1 VAKPCSSAEL
11 KMSCVVFE
19 NRNVTL
25 KREKES
31 QKMLTVGSLFDNF
44 RVITR
49 GKAGQGSVW

>member
-1 VAKPCSSAEL
+1 MAC
-11 KMSCVVFE
+11 MVFE
-19 NRNVTL
+19 NRNLTL
-25 KREKES
+25 KREKEP

>member
-1 VAKPCSSAEL
+1 MA
-11 KMSCVVFE
+11 CVVFE